1 MITNDQAEKALLYL
15 AESEQEYARYRALR
29 ETEKERLKI
38 VHASLAMDSTESSQ
52 SAKSL
57 DSYSNNSYIEALAQ
71 YHEAIEAYYLIE
83 AKRKRAEITVEVWR
97 TEEASRRRGN
107 V

>member
-1 MITNDQAEKALLYL
+1 MISSEQAEKALLYL
-15 AESEQEYARYRALR
+15 AESEEEYARYRALR

-38 VHASLAMDSTESSQ
+38 IHASLAMDSTENSQ
-52 SAKSL
+52 AAKSL
-57 DSYSNNSYIEALAQ
+57 DSYSNNAYIDALAN
-71 YHEAIEAYYLIE
+71 YNDVIEAYYLIE